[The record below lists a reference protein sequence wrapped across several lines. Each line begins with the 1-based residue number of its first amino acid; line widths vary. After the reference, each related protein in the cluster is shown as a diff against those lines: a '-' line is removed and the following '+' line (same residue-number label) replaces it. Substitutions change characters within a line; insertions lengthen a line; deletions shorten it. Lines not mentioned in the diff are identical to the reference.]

1 MYREK
6 EKENCFYRYENLLLR
21 HVL

>member
-1 MYREK
+1 MHREK
-6 EKENCFYRYENLLLR
+6 EKENCFYRYENLLLL